1 MSTIFSPAGLV
12 SSGGNKMTEIE
23 EIVKLM
29 LPELLIYFKSE
40 KISDF
45 VQKGLDNKKN
55 PSIANV
61 QEVITDD

>member
-1 MSTIFSPAGLV
+1 
-12 SSGGNKMTEIE
+12 MTEIE

-45 VQKGLDNKKN
+45 VQKGLDNIKN
-55 PSIANV
+55 PSIAIV
-61 QEVITDD
+61 QEVTTDD

>member
-1 MSTIFSPAGLV
+1 
-12 SSGGNKMTEIE
+12 MTEIE

-45 VQKGLDNKKN
+45 VQKVLDNREKQ
-55 PSIANV
+55 SIHCV
-61 QEVITDD
+61 QEVTTDD

>member
-1 MSTIFSPAGLV
+1 
-12 SSGGNKMTEIE
+12 MTKIE

-29 LPELLIYFKSE
+29 LPELLLYFKSE

>member
-1 MSTIFSPAGLV
+1 
-12 SSGGNKMTEIE
+12 MTEIE

-45 VQKGLDNKKN
+45 VQKGLDNREKQ
-55 PSIANV
+55 SIHCV
-61 QEVITDD
+61 QEVTTDD